1 MRSRQDRVVATL
13 ERAGS
18 RLIRVALHAGLAV
31 RAFALLEKTGR
42 RAALRS
48 SPDTLAHRRD
58 QPVIGAGGRR
68 T

>member
-1 MRSRQDRVVATL
+1 VVATL

-18 RLIRVALHAGLAV
+18 RLIRAALHAGLAV

-48 SPDTLAHRRD
+48 SPSWPGTW
-58 QPVIGAGGRR
+58 

>member
-48 SPDTLAHRRD
+48 SPSWPGTW
-58 QPVIGAGGRR
+58 